1 MDSLR
6 APRPRDQKFWDWRR
20 SSPIRPVVFEDPGVV
35 TEEVVQL
42 HLEHRVVQRLLSRF
56 TAQGFVHHDL
66 SRACMAQ
73 STDAIPRVLL
83 IGRLALYGPG
93 AARLHEELIPVTA
106 RWIDPAIR
114 KSALTPYGRE
124 AEGRTLSLLDSALL
138 QKHARPVPDV
148 VIGQLQATAP
158 RDVRELLHHLEAR
171 SAEYAKDAIASL
183 AKRAEAEARAMREIL
198 ETQKKHIEDTVTR
211 HDRGGQLTL
220 DFSEDEKRQLESN
233 RRYWG
238 QRLTAI
244 DGELRTEPDRIRD
257 LYDVRAQRIEPVG
270 LIYLWPIAG

>member
-1 MDSLR
+1 
-6 APRPRDQKFWDWRR
+6 
-20 SSPIRPVVFEDPGVV
+20 
-35 TEEVVQL
+35 
-42 HLEHRVVQRLLSRF
+42 
-56 TAQGFVHHDL
+56 
-66 SRACMAQ
+66 
-73 STDAIPRVLL
+73 
-83 IGRLALYGPG
+83 
-93 AARLHEELIPVTA
+93 
-106 RWIDPAIR
+106 
-114 KSALTPYGRE
+114 
-124 AEGRTLSLLDSALL
+124 
-138 QKHARPVPDV
+138 VPDV

-244 DGELRTEPDRIRD
+244 DRELRTEPDRIRD